1 MCDFYQSLLV
11 GVVTSRYMYTVVLTF
26 AICYMLE
33 MKYSGVCV
41 CVCVYVCVCV
51 CVCVTY
57 VVCVIQVLPRT
68 C

>member
-41 CVCVYVCVCV
+41 CVCV